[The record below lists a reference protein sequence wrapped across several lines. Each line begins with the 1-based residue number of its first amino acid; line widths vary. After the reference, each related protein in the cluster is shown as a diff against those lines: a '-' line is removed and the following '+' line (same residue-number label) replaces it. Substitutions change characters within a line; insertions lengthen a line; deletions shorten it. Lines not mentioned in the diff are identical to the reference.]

1 MPVHLIF
8 LFFFQGGLAFMF
20 TYVLAA
26 VLLRARD
33 KDSRERAVRG
43 IRRIRLI
50 ILGATTVL
58 PVAMFA
64 AYYGSLP
71 EGKSY
76 TVALWPAAWIFV
88 ILMAVVIAL
97 TIAIHKTGD

>member
-20 TYVLAA
+20 TYVLAT
-26 VLLRARD
+26 VLLKTRD
-33 KDSRERAVRG
+33 RDSRQQAIRG

-50 ILGATTVL
+50 ILGAMLVL

-76 TVALWPAAWIFV
+76 TVALWPAAWILV
-88 ILMAVVIAL
+88 ILLAVAIAL
-97 TIAIHKTGD
+97 TIAIRKKSD